1 METDPNFS
9 PSGSFTFTRDDLAA
23 DETMASACYA
33 AALLIFEGLEQR
45 HGADQVRKWV
55 LDVTSA
61 SDEITQNEFAASVRK
76 HFQED
81 LTELLND

>member
-55 LDVTSA
+55 LDVP
-61 SDEITQNEFAASVRK
+61 QR
-76 HFQED
+76 
-81 LTELLND
+81 LTRLIKMSWRLG